1 MHFMIGSVD
10 WGVAFAISNDLLPR
24 TSQITK
30 GITLGVATW
39 LTMMIGPM
47 PMPMSGTGLFG
58 LHLGIAAPIMT
69 LIIHFF
75 FGVLMVSAFAKLK
88 GAEER

>member
-1 MHFMIGSVD
+1 MIGSVD

-47 PMPMSGTGLFG
+47 PMSGTGLFG

-69 LIIHFF
+69 LILHIV
-75 FGVLMVSAFAKLK
+75 FGVVMGLAFAKLK